1 VSILLER
8 LYDYK
13 PRIAVFGDAILD
25 EYYDVSADRVSPEF
39 PIPVMKS
46 SKDNPRVV
54 FGGAANVCRQF
65 SNFNFD
71 VSLFAL
77 TNERMKV
84 FAGDINM
91 DGCIFSKGVP
101 VKKRFYSDGF
111 PLCRLDI
118 EGDNYNLSP
127 EAMRDL
133 QDKLI
138 QNMLAAQ
145 PFDVVVFSDYD
156 KGLLKG
162 RDDLIKN
169 LDESTITIVDPKK
182 HPVERWRGCTIIK
195 PNSMEAAEM
204 SGQSDWRRQC
214 EYFMRKTDCQAVVI
228 TQAGDGVVG
237 NVQGG
242 WFEYRP
248 AVKKTP
254 RSVVGAG
261 DAFIAFLSMCM
272 AHSIDI
278 RKAVEISFDACSLYV
293 DKAYNSPLHPYQ
305 ISPSKLVDPR
315 IFTKRDFT
323 LSFANGCFDILHPGH
338 VELLKFA
345 KSRADKLVVAL
356 NSDESVKRQN
366 KSHELVNSL
375 EHRKAMISALE
386 CVDFVVSFDEDTPR
400 EIMNVIFPEVLVKG
414 SEYVN
419 PVGSDIVGEVCNFPM
434 VCGYSTTS
442 LINKIRSDVN
452 YPPP

>member
-1 VSILLER
+1 MSILLER
-8 LYDYK
+8 MYDCK

-25 EYYDVSADRVSPEF
+25 EYYEVSANRVSPEF

-46 SKDNPRVV
+46 SKDNPKIVL
-54 FGGAANVCRQF
+54 GGAANVCKQF

-77 TNERMKV
+77 TNESIKV
-84 FAGDINM
+84 FSGDINM

-101 VKKRFYSDGF
+101 IKKRFHSDGF
-111 PLCRLDI
+111 PLCRFDI

-127 EAMRDL
+127 KAIKEL
-133 QDKLI
+133 QDKLL
-138 QNMLAAQ
+138 QNMLESE
-145 PFDVVVFSDYD
+145 PFSVVVFSDYD

-169 LDESTITIVDPKK
+169 LGDSTISIVDPKK
-182 HPVERWRGCTIIK
+182 HPVERWRGCTVIK
-195 PNSMEAAEM
+195 PNAAEAAEM

-242 WFEYRP
+242 WFEYKP
-248 AVKKTP
+248 SVKKTP

-293 DKAYNSPLHPYQ
+293 EKAYNTPLHPYQ
-305 ISPSKLVDPR
+305 IASSKFADPR
-315 IFTKRDFT
+315 IFTKSDFT
-323 LSFANGCFDILHPGH
+323 LAFTNGCFDILHPGH

-345 KSRADKLVVAL
+345 KSKADKLVVAL

-366 KSHELVNSL
+366 KPHNLVNTL
-375 EHRKAMISALE
+375 EYRKTMISALE

-400 EIMNVIFPEVLVKG
+400 EIMNVICPEVLVKG
-414 SEYVN
+414 SEYAD
-419 PVGSDIVGEVCNFPM
+419 PVGSEIVGEVCSFPM
-434 VCGYSTTS
+434 VSGHSTTS
-442 LINKIRSDVN
+442 LINKIKSDMN
-452 YPPP
+452 T

>member
-1 VSILLER
+1 MNILLDR
-8 LYDYK
+8 MYDYK
-13 PRIAVFGDAILD
+13 PKIAVFGDAILD
-25 EYYDVSADRVSPEF
+25 EYYEVSANRVSPEF

-46 SKDNPRVV
+46 SKDNPKIVL
-54 FGGAANVCRQF
+54 GGAANVCKQF

-77 TNERMKV
+77 TNESIKV

-101 VKKRFYSDGF
+101 IKKRFHSDGF
-111 PLCRLDI
+111 PLCRFDI

-127 EAMRDL
+127 KAIKEL
-133 QDKLI
+133 QDKLL
-138 QNMLAAQ
+138 QNMLESE
-145 PFDVVVFSDYD
+145 PFSVVVFSDYD

-169 LDESTITIVDPKK
+169 LGESTISIVDPKK
-182 HPVERWRGCTIIK
+182 HPVERWRGCTVIK
-195 PNSMEAAEM
+195 PNAAEAAEM

-248 AVKKTP
+248 SVKKTP

-261 DAFIAFLSMCM
+261 DTFIAFLSMCM

-293 DKAYNSPLHPYQ
+293 DKAYNTPLHPYQ
-305 ISPSKLVDPR
+305 IASSKFVDPR

-323 LSFANGCFDILHPGH
+323 LAFANGFFDIIHPGH

-345 KSRADKLVVAL
+345 KSKADKLVVAL
-356 NSDESVKRQN
+356 NSDESAKRQN
-366 KSHELVNSL
+366 KSHKLINGL
-375 EHRKAMISALE
+375 KDRKTMISALE

-400 EIMNVIFPEVLVKG
+400 EIMNVICPEVLVKG
-414 SEYVN
+414 SEYTD
-419 PVGSDIVGEVCNFPM
+419 PVGSEIVGEVCSFPM
-434 VCGYSTTS
+434 ISGHSTTS
-442 LINKIRSDVN
+442 LINKIKLDMN
-452 YPPP
+452 T

>member
-1 VSILLER
+1 MSILLER
-8 LYDYK
+8 MYDCK

-25 EYYDVSADRVSPEF
+25 EYYEVSANRVSPEF

-46 SKDNPRVV
+46 SKDNPKIVL
-54 FGGAANVCRQF
+54 GGAANVCKQF

-77 TNERMKV
+77 TNESIKV
-84 FAGDINM
+84 FSGDINM

-101 VKKRFYSDGF
+101 IKKRFHSDGF
-111 PLCRLDI
+111 PLCRFDI

-127 EAMRDL
+127 KAIKEL
-133 QDKLI
+133 QDKLL
-138 QNMLAAQ
+138 QNMLESE
-145 PFDVVVFSDYD
+145 PFSVVVFSDYD

-169 LDESTITIVDPKK
+169 LGDSTISIVDPKK
-182 HPVERWRGCTIIK
+182 HPVERWRGCTVIK
-195 PNSMEAAEM
+195 PNAAEAAEM

-242 WFEYRP
+242 WFEYKP
-248 AVKKTP
+248 SVKKTP

-293 DKAYNSPLHPYQ
+293 EKAYNTPLHPYQ
-305 ISPSKLVDPR
+305 IASSKFADPR

-323 LSFANGCFDILHPGH
+323 LAFTNGCFDILHPGH

-345 KSRADKLVVAL
+345 KSKADKLVVAL

-366 KSHELVNSL
+366 KPHNLVNTL
-375 EHRKAMISALE
+375 EYRKTMISALE

-400 EIMNVIFPEVLVKG
+400 EIMNVICPEVLVKG
-414 SEYVN
+414 SEYAD
-419 PVGSDIVGEVCNFPM
+419 PVGSEIVGEVCSFPM
-434 VCGYSTTS
+434 VSGHSTTS
-442 LINKIRSDVN
+442 LINKIKSDMN
-452 YPPP
+452 T

>member
-1 VSILLER
+1 M
-8 LYDYK
+8 YDCK
-13 PRIAVFGDAILD
+13 PKIAVFGDAMLD
-25 EYYDVSADRVSPEF
+25 EYYEVSADRVSPEF
-39 PIPVMKS
+39 PIPVMKAS
-46 SKDNPRVV
+46 RDDPKMVL
-54 FGGAANVCRQF
+54 GAAANVCRQF

-77 TNERMKV
+77 TNEKIKV
-84 FAGDINM
+84 FSGDINM

-101 VKKRFYSDGF
+101 VKKRFYSNGF

-127 EAMRDL
+127 SALKLL
-133 QDKLI
+133 QDELLH
-138 QNMLAAQ
+138 NLRSAG
-145 PFDVVVFSDYD
+145 PFSVVVFSDYD
-156 KGLLKG
+156 KGVFKG
-162 RDDLIKN
+162 RDDFIK
-169 LDESTITIVDPKK
+169 DMDSAITIVDPKK
-182 HPVERWRGCTIIK
+182 HPVDRWRGCTIIK
-195 PNSMEAAEM
+195 PNAAEAAEM
-204 SGQSDWRRQC
+204 SGHSDWRSQC

-248 AVKKTP
+248 TVKKPP

-293 DKAYNSPLHPYQ
+293 DKAYNSPLHPHQ
-305 ISPSKLVDPR
+305 IASSKFVDPR

-323 LSFANGCFDILHPGH
+323 LTFTNGCFDILHPGH

-345 KSRADKLVVAL
+345 KSKADKLVVAL

-366 KSHELVNSL
+366 KPHKLVNSL
-375 EHRKAMISALE
+375 EYRKTMISALE
-386 CVDFVVSFDEDTPR
+386 YVDFVVSFDEDTPR
-400 EIMNVIFPEVLVKG
+400 EIMNVICPEVLVKG
-414 SEYVN
+414 SEYAD
-419 PVGSDIVGEVCNFPM
+419 PVGSEIVSEVFSFPM
-434 VCGYSTTS
+434 VSGHSTTS
-442 LINKIRSDVN
+442 LINKIKLDMN
-452 YPPP
+452 T